1 MTKTKTAGFRGWG
14 VQHSAAVDTAS
25 GGCDNPAMKEQA
37 SGSERGALLREV
49 NDRIRDIAGREENDS
64 VWEFVCE
71 CGKTGCPTVMLTLA
85 EYDEA
90 RRGPGIFIATH
101 APEAEA
107 REIAETV
114 LREHGDDP
122 GLAVFVGSLE
132 GRYLHVSDYACEL
145 LRYDRE
151 ELLRLKLGEL
161 SQRSEAELA
170 ERIDRFRREGEAA
183 GRSPVRRKD
192 GTVIELE
199 YRAFRTSVGGEEGF
213 VSLARLPEPAR

>member
-1 MTKTKTAGFRGWG
+1 MTKTASFKAWG
-14 VQHSAAVDTAS
+14 VQHSETVDTVPR
-25 GGCDNPAMKEQA
+25 GCDKPSMKEQA

-49 NDRIRDIAGREENDS
+49 NDRIREIAGREENDS
-64 VWEFVCE
+64 LWEFVCE

-90 RRGPGIFIATH
+90 RRGRGIFVAAH

-107 REIAETV
+107 KEIAETV

-122 GLAVFVGSLE
+122 QLAVFVGSLE
-132 GRYLHVSDYACEL
+132 GRYLHVSDYACQL

-151 ELLRLKLGEL
+151 ELLRFKPGQLTE
-161 SQRSEAELA
+161 RSEAEFA
-170 ERIDRFRREGEAA
+170 AGVARFRREGKAT
-183 GRSPVRRKD
+183 GRAPVRRKD

-199 YRAFRTSVGGEEGF
+199 YRAFRTSVGGEDGF
-213 VSLARLPEPAR
+213 VSLAKLPEPAR